1 MLGPSTIGNEAPGA
15 SAVDLGGLA
24 RPEAVRKIWSSALGA
39 CGARYAGRGQLL
51 QGGAGAQG
59 LVDFLVLAQ
68 SGAFVGF
75 GPSTYSFF
83 LSEYRTL
90 QGMAT
95 ARSVL
100 VDGSK
105 IGTGATAVLK
115 HNLDF

>member
-1 MLGPSTIGNEAPGA
+1 MHTCSDLPVSETKHQGPVQWIWAGLPGRRLCA
-15 SAVDLGGLA
+15 RSGL
-24 RPEAVRKIWSSALGA
+24 PLWGA
-39 CGARYAGRGQLL
+39 TGRGQPL

-105 IGTGATAVLK
+105 IGTGATA
-115 HNLDF
+115 F